1 MIEAKEISNKF
12 WILKNGNIKIGEVNA
27 NRSGYVISIN
37 GNKTSFDTLEKLKIN
52 TGIKFTKSHLESVVK
67 CKTLHGFP
75 YKGDKFNEM
84 WNIKTQMALFTKSDN
99 SKSWFVA
106 GYFSVKIK
114 GKWRMM
120 LSPKLLIL
128 ERNEYKGPFMS
139 MTNNDETIIEP
150 INSIIATKLSFNEK
164 SPLGKWFK

>member
-1 MIEAKEISNKF
+1 
-12 WILKNGNIKIGEVNA
+12 
-27 NRSGYVISIN
+27 
-37 GNKTSFDTLEKLKIN
+37 
-52 TGIKFTKSHLESVVK
+52 
-67 CKTLHGFP
+67 
-75 YKGDKFNEM
+75 
-84 WNIKTQMALFTKSDN
+84 
-99 SKSWFVA
+99 
-106 GYFSVKIK
+106 
-114 GKWRMM
+114 M

>member
-1 MIEAKEISNKF
+1 
-12 WILKNGNIKIGEVNA
+12 
-27 NRSGYVISIN
+27 
-37 GNKTSFDTLEKLKIN
+37 
-52 TGIKFTKSHLESVVK
+52 
-67 CKTLHGFP
+67 
-75 YKGDKFNEM
+75 M
-84 WNIKTQMALFTKSDN
+84 WNIKTQMALFTKSDD